1 MFFLCLGKCLY
12 LSGLIPR
19 PMNADNDREL
29 LGDKFIHL
37 FCVVVGIDCFQL
49 VFSFL
54 LFKGAAS

>member
-29 LGDKFIHL
+29 LGDKFLHL
-37 FCVVVGIDCFQL
+37 FCIVVGIQL
-49 VFSFL
+49 VFSFI
-54 LFKGAAS
+54 LFTGTAS